1 MMRTTCSSG
10 SPTTATCTVP
20 LCRSTIRCTCAGT
33 ARQYGQ
39 ATPASRAPKARSHRS
54 SLTTRCRGTR
64 RAGRCSCC
72 STRLASSVAATTS
85 RHSSLRI
92 VAGCVALMYKTTT
105 PSIATT
111 HSLAQACSCT
121 SNSSSTAHSTQARW
135 SAHALGMWISWL
147 HPTTQYVRTS
157 INSGSR
163 QQQAS
168 SRALTAM
175 CLQQMTSIRL

>member
-1 MMRTTCSSG
+1 M
-10 SPTTATCTVP
+10 P

-39 ATPASRAPKARSHRS
+39 ATPASRAPKAQSRRS

-72 STRLASSVAATTS
+72 STRLESSVAATTS
-85 RHSSLRI
+85 RHSSLRT
-92 VAGCVALMYKTTT
+92 VAGYMALIYETTT
-105 PSIATT
+105 PSTATT

-135 SAHALGMWISWL
+135 SAHARRMWTSWS
-147 HPTTQYVRTS
+147 HPTTQYMRTS
-157 INSGSR
+157 TTSGSR
-163 QQQAS
+163 PQQTS
-168 SRALTAM
+168 SSALTAM
-175 CLQQMTSIRL
+175 CLQQMISIHL

>member
-1 MMRTTCSSG
+1 MD
-10 SPTTATCTVP
+10 
-20 LCRSTIRCTCAGT
+20 LKD
-33 ARQYGQ
+33 
-39 ATPASRAPKARSHRS
+39 PKARSHRS

-64 RAGRCSCC
+64 RADRCSCC
-72 STRLASSVAATTS
+72 STRLESSVAATTS
-85 RHSSLRI
+85 RHSSLRT

-121 SNSSSTAHSTQARW
+121 SSSSSTAHSTQARW
-135 SAHALGMWISWL
+135 SAHARRTWTSWS
-147 HPTTQYVRTS
+147 HPTTQYMRTS
-157 INSGSR
+157 TTSGSR
-163 QQQAS
+163 PQQAS